1 MRKKKYQK
9 MLLKNTLAIAI
20 PAIAVFL
27 VLVFLCI
34 QYPIFD
40 YIECK
45 EIMSMEN
52 MDETLEGLYAAQT
65 INVKLTTDTL
75 KYTGLDYYEDGKQK
89 GSYYYM
95 PTNNRLIL
103 FLIKTDTPAPSYDA
117 KSLKGTIVKDNVSS
131 TYIMGQFADQA
142 GIDKNILA
150 GYCSDYIISEV
161 GYPLNFIVMVYILF
175 IAPIA
180 ISIIILMYTVYIR
193 MNPQAHPQA
202 RQLSAYGRPGEIIQD
217 INAQLANYLLY
228 KKKNMY
234 ITQKYLIINYLSRTD
249 VIKLDMVKY
258 ISKNMIERPK
268 SFGRFYKKFRLTL
281 SNPDTLFYEIDFRSE
296 EVIDSVIG
304 KIGIEQ

>member
-65 INVKLTTDTL
+65 INVKLTTDNL

-95 PTNNRLIL
+95 STNNRLIL

-180 ISIIILMYTVYIR
+180 ISIIILMYTMYIR
-193 MNPQAHPQA
+193 INPLAHPQVK
-202 RQLSAYGRPGEIIQD
+202 QLAIYGKPGEILQD
-217 INAQLANYLLY
+217 INIQLAGHLLY
-228 KKKNMY
+228 KKKNIY
-234 ITQKYLIINYLSRTD
+234 ITQKYIIVNYLSKTD

-258 ISKNMIERPK
+258 ISKNIVERPK
-268 SFGRFYKKFRLTL
+268 PFGHFYKMFRLTL

-296 EVIDSVIG
+296 EMIDTVIE
-304 KIGIEQ
+304 KIEPQQ

>member
-65 INVKLTTDTL
+65 TNVKLIADNL

-95 PTNNRLIL
+95 STNNRLIL

-180 ISIIILMYTVYIR
+180 ISIIILMYTMYIR
-193 MNPQAHPQA
+193 SLPYMASP
-202 RQLSAYGRPGEIIQD
+202 
-217 INAQLANYLLY
+217 
-228 KKKNMY
+228 
-234 ITQKYLIINYLSRTD
+234 
-249 VIKLDMVKY
+249 VKSY
-258 ISKNMIERPK
+258 RI
-268 SFGRFYKKFRLTL
+268 
-281 SNPDTLFYEIDFRSE
+281 
-296 EVIDSVIG
+296 
-304 KIGIEQ
+304 

>member
-27 VLVFLCI
+27 VLVCLCI

-45 EIMSMEN
+45 EIINLEN

-65 INVKLTTDTL
+65 TNVKLTTNNL
-75 KYTGLDYYEDGKQK
+75 KYTGLDYYEDGRQK

-95 PTNNRLIL
+95 STNNRLIL
-103 FLIKTDTPAPSYDA
+103 FLIKTDAPAPSYEA
-117 KSLKGTIVKDNVSS
+117 KTLKGTIIKDNVSS
-131 TYIMGQFADQA
+131 TYIMGQFAEQA
-142 GIDKNILA
+142 GIDRNILA

-161 GYPLNFIVMVYILF
+161 GYPINFIVMVYILF
-175 IAPIA
+175 IAPIV

-193 MNPQAHPQA
+193 MNPEAHPQA
-202 RQLSAYGRPGEIIQD
+202 KQLSAYGRPAEIIYD
-217 INAQLANYLLY
+217 INTQLANHLLY
-228 KKKNMY
+228 KKKNIY
-234 ITQKYLIINYLSRTD
+234 ITKKYLIINYLSKTD

-258 ISKNMIERPK
+258 ISKNIIERPK
-268 SFGRFYKKFRLTL
+268 PFGHFYEMFRLTL
-281 SNPDTLFYEIDFRSE
+281 SNPDTLFYEIDFSSE
-296 EVIDSVIG
+296 DIIDTVIEKIDSD
-304 KIGIEQ
+304 Q